1 MDNVRT
7 SFSGLKKDLKGFKHR
22 LASKLRG
29 SDRTGTDA
37 TRERVDSPHSLLRP
51 EPRIAADGHG
61 GEGGKITITTDDR
74 QVPSRDQSPRPKSM
88 PVGGGDDDRERR
100 GNIDGKEVGQGR
112 SQINLDVK
120 VVVGGGSNR
129 EVDPTHPSPSALLI
143 PPTGESDSTRKF

>member
-37 TRERVDSPHSLLRP
+37 TRESIDSPHLLLRP

-61 GEGGKITITTDDR
+61 GEGGTITTDDR
-74 QVPSRDQSPRPKSM
+74 QVPSREQFPQPNTM
-88 PVGGGDDDRERR
+88 PVGGGDDDRKRR
-100 GNIDGKEVGQGR
+100 EGDADGKELSQRR
-112 SQINLDVK
+112 SQLDPDVE
-120 VVVGGGSNR
+120 VVVGSGSNR